1 MKLFATFLT
10 VAVLAEDKKVPPKT
24 PEERLAQLKRHTDRL
39 MVDHF
44 GSCAKA
50 SAWGTKLN
58 KVADRA
64 LKAYNRTKSCS
75 FFDDSL
81 THGGPEGSTRKRRSD
96 DEDLRYSETD
106 AIASINGITA
116 GLRKWSQRY
125 LAECGGQKN
134 HDHLVR
140 HSNKWRAKL
149 TGKFNN
155 GC

>member
-1 MKLFATFLT
+1 MKLLATILAVTVFAG
-10 VAVLAEDKKVPPKT
+10 DKVVPNKT
-24 PEERLAQLKRHTDRL
+24 PEERMAQLKRHIDRL

-44 GSCAKA
+44 GGCSKA
-50 SAWGTKLN
+50 AFWGSKLN
-58 KVADRA
+58 KVGDRA
-64 LKAYNRTKSCS
+64 LKAYNRLNRPCS
-75 FFDDSL
+75 FFDPNVE
-81 THGGPEGSTRKRRSD
+81 HGGPAARKRRADGD
-96 DEDLRYSETD
+96 DEVRYSETD